1 MTSKHTELQAIA
13 QLLQSPFNA
22 STGALLAKKYDR
34 LLKRQQ
40 GEIRQLQGLRWAL
53 DLLPQGADRAAV
65 AAQILQATTEHARR
79 AERLAQDIVK
89 ESTPAGQH

>member
-13 QLLQSPFNA
+13 QLEQSTFNT

-53 DLLPQGADRAAV
+53 DLVPQGAARAAV
-65 AAQILQATTEHARR
+65 AAQILQATTEHARL
-79 AERLAQDIVK
+79 AERLARDIAK
-89 ESTPAGQH
+89 ESTLARRH